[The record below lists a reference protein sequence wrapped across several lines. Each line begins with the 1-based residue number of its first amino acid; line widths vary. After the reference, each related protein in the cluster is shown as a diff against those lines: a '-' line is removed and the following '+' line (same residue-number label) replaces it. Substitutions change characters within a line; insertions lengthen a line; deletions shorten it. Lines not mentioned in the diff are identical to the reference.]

1 MTEPGRVE
9 HNKPGQT
16 RNGSGRISRTGS
28 KKRGVGCVV
37 TEWIGTA
44 QGRGSVE
51 TSGVGT
57 WALARRR
64 RDLGFGAGCGTA
76 ASSGHDDNFWAET
89 TTAGQRRRRRQ
100 LGTATA
106 TTFGKEDAA
115 VAGLSRNIEAE

>member
-51 TSGVGT
+51 TGGVGT

-76 ASSGHDDNFWAET
+76 ASSGHDDNLWAET
-89 TTAGQRRRRRQ
+89 TTAGHDDNFWAARGRDDDGGSWAQQQQLLLEKKMRR
-100 LGTATA
+100 
-106 TTFGKEDAA
+106 
-115 VAGLSRNIEAE
+115 